1 MVKFPPFSASF
12 SSLRFYLN
20 VVLLRG
26 AAGLILVLSGV
37 LKAPPVVL
45 ERKSGTE

>member
-1 MVKFPPFSASF
+1 MGQSPPPVSASF
-12 SSLRFYLN
+12 PWLRFYLN
-20 VVLLRG
+20 VALLRG

-45 ERKSGTE
+45 E